1 MGPSTNNQF
10 DPSFQKR
17 KAIQHI
23 RQIAADINQPVS
35 LVAVA
40 WVLHQ
45 PAVTAAIVG
54 ARNPQQIRQMA
65 AAAALKLDPE
75 TLQKLDD
82 ATDPVKKA
90 LGLNPDMWDTQS
102 RFR

>member
-54 ARNPQQIRQMA
+54 ARTPQQIQQIA
-65 AAAALKLDPE
+65 AAAELKLDPE
-75 TLQKLDD
+75 TILKLND
-82 ATDPVKKA
+82 ATQPVKKA
-90 LGLNPDMWDTQS
+90 LGSNPDMWDTQS